1 MDQNIENRIRERA
14 YEIWEE
20 EGCPEGREA
29 QHWQQ
34 AAGDI
39 ADAQSENRA
48 ASAKSA
54 SKTGAKADGTTRKK
68 ASGDK
73 PASTKTAS
81 TKPAT
86 AKAASTKTAS
96 GSDKPAKTA
105 TGIRKP
111 RAKKTP

>member
-20 EGCPEGREA
+20 EGRPEGREA

-54 SKTGAKADGTTRKK
+54 SKTGAKADGTARKK
-68 ASGDK
+68 ASGD
-73 PASTKTAS
+73 
-81 TKPAT
+81 KPAT
-86 AKAASTKTAS
+86 AKAASTKNAS
-96 GSDKPAKTA
+96 GSDKPGKTA

-111 RAKKTP
+111 RAKKTPSS